1 MIYRSSALK
10 QIIFYAILQ
19 ELSAQSFSHV
29 TFPCFVLFS
38 SLPQASKPYF
48 QSIWEPGSCRQ
59 LWATS
64 AVMRRASLCAGTMT
78 AGASALWTT
87 HSVIALR
94 WIWGLWKP
102 VCCKSDFPGTRPTKT
117 LRSQVSVF
125 LFALVGRLWL
135 SHYATSLEEPKKTK
149 TDKPW
154 RGKYIRTV

>member
-1 MIYRSSALK
+1 MLYWKYIQPRDISVFL
-10 QIIFYAILQ
+10 
-19 ELSAQSFSHV
+19 
-29 TFPCFVLFS
+29 
-38 SLPQASKPYF
+38 SLPQASRPYCQTIWKP
-48 QSIWEPGSCRQ
+48 GLCRQ
-59 LWATS
+59 LSATS

-125 LFALVGRLWL
+125 LLVLIWSLQL
-135 SHYATSLEEPKKTK
+135 SHHHVVRGSSRQRKQRQTGHEHRGQLHPICEMAIHRYTEEQFLK
-149 TDKPW
+149 
-154 RGKYIRTV
+154 